1 MCNRMVT
8 LSSKKSDA
16 VFRAIADPTRRQIL
30 GLLRNG
36 QLSVGA
42 IAQNFRTSRP
52 AISKHLRTL
61 RSAGLV
67 SSRRQGTARM
77 VDLNATPLR
86 AVNAWLHDYEAF
98 WGESLR
104 NLKRHV
110 EGD

>member
-1 MCNRMVT
+1 
-8 LSSKKSDA
+8 
-16 VFRAIADPTRRQIL
+16 
-30 GLLRNG
+30 
-36 QLSVGA
+36 
-42 IAQNFRTSRP
+42 
-52 AISKHLRTL
+52 
-61 RSAGLV
+61 
-67 SSRRQGTARM
+67 M